1 VFASYGPNFQE
12 GVVMGLE
19 KGVSAPRGMYS
30 CELSSMLNTEENLGG
45 VAITLRHSLFRNST
59 IGSTEKR
66 CSTIGNTFKIP
77 KISIGYLYFVIFLK
91 CDPQKCS
98 VCSEL
103 VRCYLL

>member
-1 VFASYGPNFQE
+1 MFVSYGPNFQE

-19 KGVSAPRGMYS
+19 KGVSARRGMYS

-66 CSTIGNTFKIP
+66 CPTEPTALLYRTPTTRVVRGLQMLLAGAQQLEIRLR
-77 KISIGYLYFVIFLK
+77 YLK
-91 CDPQKCS
+91 
-98 VCSEL
+98 
-103 VRCYLL
+103 YL